1 MAGRFLSLEEAA
13 RQLGVSVDDVNRL
26 VDRKKLFPMRDGGT
40 LKFKADDIE
49 RAARDLADGGSQA
62 GPSDDLAL
70 SSVIGV
76 GGGGGDE
83 LVLDDGGTSADL
95 HSIFGSEAA
104 GDSGAHTVLHNAPIG
119 GGKPGSSL
127 SLGSDVLGGGKPA
140 AEKSLE
146 SADLELESIIGASSP
161 SLGGSGAAGSKAG
174 GSGLALDL
182 SDVGPAVG
190 SGPLAA
196 GSGAAGL
203 SDVGLSLEGDDAL
216 VLGGSDVKPASGNL
230 AGSGPLLGSGSLGGS
245 DAGSMAEDA
254 FDLGGGAG
262 DEESASVVIATE
274 ESGESSF
281 FGAALDDSGSVSLD
295 DNAAESI
302 GMPGGDMGGYALQP
316 AASFSVLQ
324 VVGLICCSLLLFLA
338 GVVMF
343 DVAWTIRS
351 PQGTPLANPLL
362 NAMGD
367 MFGWR

>member
-13 RQLGVSVDDVNRL
+13 RHLGVSVDEVNRL
-26 VDRKKLFPMRDGGT
+26 VDRKKLFPMRDGAT
-40 LKFKADDIE
+40 IKFKSDDIE
-49 RAARDLADGGSQA
+49 RAAADLADGSSQSVA
-62 GPSDDLAL
+62 SDDLSL

-95 HSIFGSEAA
+95 HSIFGSQAD
-104 GDSGAHTVLHNAPIG
+104 GDSGAHTVLHNAPVG
-119 GGKPGSSL
+119 GAKPGDSL
-127 SLGSDVLGGGKPA
+127 SLGSDILGGGKP

-161 SLGGSGAAGSKAG
+161 SLGGSGAKGG

-182 SDVGPAVG
+182 SDVKPAGG
-190 SGPLAA
+190 SGLGG

-203 SDVGLSLEGDDAL
+203 SDVGLSLEGDEGL
-216 VLGGSDVKPASGNL
+216 VLGGSDVKPAGGSVV
-230 AGSGPLLGSGSLGGS
+230 GSGPLLGSGSLGGS
-245 DAGSMAEDA
+245 DAGSVADDA
-254 FDLGGGAG
+254 FDLGGGMG

-281 FGAALDDSGSVSLD
+281 FGAALEDSGSVSLD
-295 DNAAESI
+295 DSAVGATSL
-302 GMPGGDMGGYALQP
+302 PGGDVGYALMP
-316 AASFSVLQ
+316 SASFSVLQ

-338 GVVMF
+338 SVVMF
-343 DVAWTIRS
+343 DVAWTIRA

-362 NAMGD
+362 NAMGE

>member
-13 RQLGVSVDDVNRL
+13 RQLGVSVDEVNRL
-26 VDRKKLFPMRDGGT
+26 VDRKKLFPMRDGAT
-40 LKFKADDIE
+40 IKFKSDDIE
-49 RAARDLADGGSQA
+49 RAAADLADGGSPSA
-62 GPSDDLAL
+62 VSDDLSL

-76 GGGGGDE
+76 GGGGGGDE

-95 HSIFGSEAA
+95 QSIFGSEAA
-104 GDSGAHTVLHNAPIG
+104 GDSGAHTVLHNAPLG
-119 GGKPGSSL
+119 GARPGDSL
-127 SLGSDVLGGGKPA
+127 SLGSDVLGDGKP

-161 SLGGSGAAGSKAG
+161 SLGGSGAKGG

-182 SDVGPAVG
+182 SDVKPAGG
-190 SGPLAA
+190 SGLGA

-203 SDVGLSLEGDDAL
+203 SDVGLSLEGDEGL
-216 VLGGSDVKPASGNL
+216 VLGGSDAKPAGGSVV
-230 AGSGPLLGSGSLGGS
+230 GSGPLLGSGSLGGS
-245 DAGSMAEDA
+245 DAGSVADDA
-254 FDLGGGAG
+254 FDLGGGVG

-281 FGAALDDSGSVSLD
+281 FGAALDDSGSVSLE
-295 DNAAESI
+295 ES
-302 GMPGGDMGGYALQP
+302 GVEASPLQGGDIGYALQP

-338 GVVMF
+338 SVVMF
-343 DVAWTIRS
+343 DVAWTIRA

-362 NAMGD
+362 NAMGE